1 MRGGHADTKKDRE
14 IKKDMRGDEK
24 EEHEASY
31 TRQRVLF
38 LKKIASGPSGWIYLF
53 SDAHTHSNI
62 HPHTRGNVY
71 VHEKHIFF
79 LSEK

>member
-31 TRQRVLF
+31 THRRVLF
-38 LKKIASGPSGWIYLF
+38 LKNEPPGSRDGF
-53 SDAHTHSNI
+53 SCFLMHTHTLK
-62 HPHTRGNVY
+62 HTFTHKGKRVCT
-71 VHEKHIFF
+71 
-79 LSEK
+79 

>member
-1 MRGGHADTKKDRE
+1 MNSQGIMGLKRKTASFKMLSVLNAKGKEVRGGHADTKKDRE

-38 LKKIASGPSGWIYLF
+38 LKKRASGLSGWI
-53 SDAHTHSNI
+53 
-62 HPHTRGNVY
+62 
-71 VHEKHIFF
+71 
-79 LSEK
+79 